1 VTDVKRS
8 REPGTALITGASRGI
23 GREVART
30 LAAEGWRVL
39 AAVRDPKSAPPGTQA
54 EAVDMADAKA
64 IEALA
69 KRLHARKQPL
79 DALVNN
85 AGIYDGP
92 ARRIW
97 DVNVL
102 GPLLLTRA
110 LEPLL
115 ARNARVVMVTSGL
128 GRLSAQPASLVKRLT
143 DPRLSLADIERLAK
157 EAPGG
162 YGASK
167 AAAIAMA
174 RVFAAELQPRGILVN
189 AISPGWVRTD
199 MGGPGAPRSVE
210 QGAASILWG
219 VRLPP
224 GGPGGG
230 VFEDGK
236 PLE

>member
-1 VTDVKRS
+1 VI
-8 REPGTALITGASRGI
+8 GTALITGAGRGI

-30 LAAEGWRVL
+30 LALECWDVL
-39 AAVRDPKSAPPGTQA
+39 SAVRDPQSALPGTLA
-54 EAVDMADAKA
+54 ETLDVADPES
-64 IEALA
+64 IGALA
-69 KRLHARKQPL
+69 ERLRARNVPL
-79 DALVNN
+79 HALVNN
-85 AGIYDGP
+85 AGVYSGP

-110 LEPLL
+110 LQSLL
-115 ARNARVVMVTSGL
+115 VRNARVVMVTSGL
-128 GRLSAQPASLVKRLT
+128 GRLSAQSPRLVKRLS
-143 DPRLSLADIERLAK
+143 DPALSLDDVEQLAR
-157 EAPGG
+157 EAPDG

-167 AAAIAMA
+167 AALNAMA
-174 RVFAAELQPRGILVN
+174 RLFARELKPEGIVVN

-199 MGGPGAPRSVE
+199 MGGRNAPRSLE

-224 GGPGGG
+224 GGPTGG

-236 PLE
+236 AIPD